1 MGDSKNYSRPLN
13 SSSGEV
19 DGSRYLTRRCAR
31 CETEVRGFMQAGP
44 GLRNPADWPTRC
56 RFPRVSG
63 LGCDVL
69 SPVLANHKKRYILLP
84 SSARSQPSETGGP
97 TPGYSCFAP
106 FQASSCGRSCT
117 TLRTGPWRKLGVW
130 RSPAL
135 SKLV

>member
-1 MGDSKNYSRPLN
+1 MGDSENYSRPLN

-84 SSARSQPSETGGP
+84 SSARGHNPLKLEGLLQAILASRRFKPRPVVEVVQLFGRD
-97 TPGYSCFAP
+97 PGES
-106 FQASSCGRSCT
+106 
-117 TLRTGPWRKLGVW
+117 LGFGDLPLYQ
-130 RSPAL
+130 S
-135 SKLV
+135 